1 MEIIFKAYTLQL
13 RIPIGGR
20 LGLRGKSW
28 SVEEERRLRELI
40 GEGLG
45 IDRISKVMGKTRV
58 SVMNKI
64 YHLGLAL
71 VDDAT
76 AQQKQLSSSSPSS
89 STPSQTI
96 NQALNDSPIVASATP
111 PNPVA
116 TPAAMPSPSEVDA
129 FAAQIK
135 KGGPLPSIEEKLRV
149 LDAALVALEKPG
161 ISRAEVARYSKI
173 IDGVKVYN
181 DLFAKFVNY
190 RGLEIKVLELERR
203 LANEKNQP

>member
-1 MEIIFKAYTLQL
+1 L
-13 RIPIGGR
+13 PIEEGIC
-20 LGLRGKSW
+20 LRGKSW

-58 SVMNKI
+58 SVMSKM

-71 VDDAT
+71 VDAGT
-76 AQQKQLSSSSPSS
+76 APLPPASS
-89 STPSQTI
+89 STPHQTA
-96 NQALNDSPIVASATP
+96 NEACSNALSVSPKTE

-116 TPAAMPSPSEVDA
+116 ASTAVPSSNEVDS
-129 FAAQIK
+129 FAAQLK

-161 ISRAEVARYSKI
+161 ISRVEVVRFSKI

-190 RGLEIKVLELERR
+190 RGLEIKVLELEKR
-203 LANEKNQP
+203 LANEKNQH